1 MSSNKTTLYFRAAVI
16 FLIVMLLGGLFWYLA
31 YDSIVN
37 NAIDPSES
45 NRINLITKTE
55 TVSAARGDIT
65 DRYGNVLVTNKT
77 EYVVL
82 LDPESM
88 GDEEEQAA
96 VVQRLIEICKEQG
109 VEWTD
114 KELPVSTG
122 SAPYEFTT
130 ENPYTVT
137 GEDGSKTTTR
147 LSQLVAKESWGDN
160 TTRADQLMRNLR
172 RFFKLGDDIS
182 DSQAREILGVLYSCY
197 LRMGNDDRIL
207 WTDYYFAEDV
217 DIDFISIVKEED
229 LPGVTIKATTTR
241 QYKTDYAAVLLGQTG
256 AIDAEKWETLKDRE
270 DIKYNMND
278 IIGLSGVESAFERY
292 LKGTDGTLL
301 TTYDSS
307 GAVMSE
313 EYTTAP
319 VAGNNVTLTLDI
331 GLQKAVED
339 ALTELTDSIN
349 QGAGGSA
356 AVVIDV
362 HSGEVLAAA
371 SYPTYSAATYLEDYE
386 ELLAD
391 DRNPLYNRAFLG
403 TYAPGSTYKICTA
416 TAAYN
421 SGVADTSTT
430 VNCPGYLIYGDRKFK
445 CWHAAGHGYEQ
456 MADAIRDSCN
466 VYFYTVGEKMGIEK
480 QTETAL
486 AYGLGKSTGI
496 ELTENTGVNAGPEH
510 SEKAGV
516 IWYPGN
522 TLSAAIGQSDNQFTI
537 LQLANYIATF
547 VNGGTHYYAHMLKN
561 VKSNDN
567 SSIICEYADTVED
580 PVMNTVELADVA
592 REAIKK
598 GMSEVIEAD
607 NLEKIFENVYNMGIE
622 VGCKTGTAQLGSTGR
637 NNGLFVSF
645 APLDDPEIAICTVVE
660 KASSG
665 ANTSAITA
673 QIMEYY
679 FSEEATLERVEAEN
693 TLLQ

>member
-1 MSSNKTTLYFRAAVI
+1 MSSKKTTLYFRAAVI
-16 FLIVMLLGGLFWYLA
+16 LLIVLLLGGHFWYLS
-31 YDSIVN
+31 YDAIVN

-55 TVSAARGDIT
+55 TISAARGDIT

-77 EYVVL
+77 EYVVT

-88 GDEEEQAA
+88 GDEAQQAT
-96 VVQRLIEICKEQG
+96 VIQRLIEICKEQG

-114 KELPVSTG
+114 KEFPVTTG
-122 SAPYEFTT
+122 SGPYEFTT
-130 ENPYTVT
+130 DTPYSTKDENGKNT
-137 GEDGSKTTTR
+137 STR
-147 LSQLVAKESWGDN
+147 LGLLVEKEAWGTSTTSASQLV
-160 TTRADQLMRNLR
+160 RNMC
-172 RFFKLGDDIS
+172 RFFKIGEDVS
-182 DSQAREILGVLYSCY
+182 DSEAREILGVLYSCY
-197 LRMGNDDRIL
+197 LRIGNDDRIL

-217 DIDFISIVKEED
+217 DIDFISVVKEED
-229 LPGVTIKATTTR
+229 LPGVSIKATTTR

-256 AIDAEKWETLKDRE
+256 AIDAEKWETLKDRT

-278 IIGLSGVESAFERY
+278 IIGLSGVESAFESY

-331 GLQKAVED
+331 GLQKATED

-356 AVVIDV
+356 AVVIDI

-371 SYPTYSAATYLEDYE
+371 SYPTYSAVTYLEDYE
-386 ELLAD
+386 DLLKD
-391 DRNPLYNRAFLG
+391 ERNPLYNRAFLG
-403 TYAPGSTYKICTA
+403 TYAPGSTYKISTA

-421 SGVADTSTT
+421 NGVADTSTII
-430 VNCPGYLIYGDRKFK
+430 NCPGYLKYGGWTYN
-445 CWHAAGHGYEQ
+445 CWHQAGHGNER
-456 MADAIRDSCN
+456 MSDAIRDSCN
-466 VYFYTVGEKMGIEK
+466 VYFYTVGEKMGIDK

-516 IWYPGN
+516 IWYAGN
-522 TLSAAIGQSDNQFTI
+522 ALSAAIGQSDNQFTI

-547 VNGGTHYYAHMLKN
+547 ANGGTHYYAHMLKN

-567 SSIICEYADTVED
+567 SAIICEYADTVD
-580 PVMNTVELADVA
+580 TPVMNTVELADVA
-592 REAIKK
+592 RDAIKK

-607 NLEKIFENVYNMGIE
+607 DLEEIFQNVYDLGID
-622 VGCKTGTAQLGSTGR
+622 VGCKTGTAQLGYTGLY
-637 NNGLFVSF
+637 NGLFVSF

-660 KASSG
+660 KAPSG
-665 ANTSAITA
+665 ANTAAITA
-673 QIMEYY
+673 KIMEYY

-693 TLLQ
+693 ALLH